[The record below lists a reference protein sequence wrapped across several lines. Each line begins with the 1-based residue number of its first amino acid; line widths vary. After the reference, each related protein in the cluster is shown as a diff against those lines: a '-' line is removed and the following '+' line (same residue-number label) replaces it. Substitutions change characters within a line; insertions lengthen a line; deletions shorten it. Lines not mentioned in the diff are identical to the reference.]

1 MRADQH
7 PQCRSRRE
15 ADEDHQGLSIADW
28 DAVVAAFHELFD
40 GLGEITQGDVG
51 ISFRSRAPDVQTGLT
66 LRKDGR
72 LEASMPL
79 HGVEVKVDR
88 VVWDVART
96 WIKLAGEGVSYTY
109 RIPAELLNHRADH
122 R

>member
-7 PQCRSRRE
+7 PQCRSRRVE
-15 ADEDHQGLSIADW
+15 DEDHQGLSIADW

-109 RIPAELLNHRADH
+109 RIPA
-122 R
+122 

>member
-7 PQCRSRRE
+7 PQCSSRGE
-15 ADEDHQGLSIADW
+15 ADEDRRALSIVDW

-40 GLGEITQGDVG
+40 GLGEIAQDDVG

-88 VVWDVART
+88 FVWDDART
-96 WIKLAGEGVSYTY
+96 WIKLVGDGVSYTY
-109 RIPAELLNHRADH
+109 RIPSELLEHRADH